1 MLEMAG
7 GAICLSTMGL
17 KIGNCVC
24 SADKWR
30 RAVRYVRAT
39 TEQPIWSKKEEST
52 PMLYGIGQGFH
63 NRTHA
68 LYVESIPCCSCCS
81 WWSMVAQVHV
91 KPSL

>member
-1 MLEMAG
+1 MSSLVSGDITGEGGALIMLEMAG

-30 RAVRYVRAT
+30 KAVRYVRAT

-52 PMLYGIGQGFH
+52 PMLYRIGQGFH

-68 LYVESIPCCSCCS
+68 
-81 WWSMVAQVHV
+81 
-91 KPSL
+91 